1 MRRAPQMP
9 RCPSPIT
16 SLGHSSPRRLM
27 SLSTSDQ
34 LSMDSLYPGNRAHH
48 HLPSVAQGRH
58 HHQDRRLL
66 PLKTGLDVDSIH
78 PHVHHF
84 QVIQGPSAPLGKLI
98 VPLILQP
105 GYRARRYR
113 RPLLPAV
120 PAPPGRSHLRKG
132 HVGTTGG
139 SAQQPSWSLLTNS
152 GSSRLSNSSSV
163 LRTRGLLSCTVPEL
177 SVSLRGL
184 PYPFL

>member
-1 MRRAPQMP
+1 
-9 RCPSPIT
+9 
-16 SLGHSSPRRLM
+16 
-27 SLSTSDQ
+27 
-34 LSMDSLYPGNRAHH
+34 MDSLYPGISAHH

-113 RPLLPAV
+113 CLF
-120 PAPPGRSHLRKG
+120 S
-132 HVGTTGG
+132 
-139 SAQQPSWSLLTNS
+139 QQSPHRQVEVTF
-152 GSSRLSNSSSV
+152 GKAM
-163 LRTRGLLSCTVPEL
+163 
-177 SVSLRGL
+177 
-184 PYPFL
+184 